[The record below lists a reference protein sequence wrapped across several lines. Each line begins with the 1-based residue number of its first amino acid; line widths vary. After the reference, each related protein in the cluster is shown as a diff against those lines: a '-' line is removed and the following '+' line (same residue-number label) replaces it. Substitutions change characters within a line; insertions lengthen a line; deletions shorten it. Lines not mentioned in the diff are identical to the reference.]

1 MTGILKGLWKTAQ
14 SMLILFMATLLACNL
29 YFIIMERWGGAEDP
43 DIFGYS
49 AAVIVSGSM
58 EPSLSVDDLI
68 LNRAQSSYGA
78 GDIITFRRG
87 SSLITHRI
95 VEVTEA
101 GYITKGDANNTAD
114 LDAVAA
120 EEVVGR
126 VVGRLPYVGKVLA
139 LLKTPPGMILLVFT
153 GFLIAELPFLLRR
166 RKDAQGRG
174 GDQ

>member
-1 MTGILKGLWKTAQ
+1 M
-14 SMLILFMATLLACNL
+14 
-29 YFIIMERWGGAEDP
+29 
-43 DIFGYS
+43 
-49 AAVIVSGSM
+49 
-58 EPSLSVDDLI
+58 I